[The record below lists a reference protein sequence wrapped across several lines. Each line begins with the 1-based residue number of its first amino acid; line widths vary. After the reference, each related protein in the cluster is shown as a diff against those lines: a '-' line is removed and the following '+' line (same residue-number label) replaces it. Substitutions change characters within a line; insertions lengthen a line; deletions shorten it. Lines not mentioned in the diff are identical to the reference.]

1 MITSRIQTSAKISQQ
16 APASVAVNKTNFSNV
31 LNSVMSNK
39 NMDQIFKEAS
49 EKYGVPVNLLK
60 AVAKVESNFNP
71 DAKSRCGAMG
81 VMQLMPKTA
90 AGLGVGNPYNAEENI
105 NGGAKLLS
113 GLFKKYNGDLTLTLA
128 AYNAGSG
135 NVAKYGGVPPFT
147 ETQNYIKKVKAEI
160 ASSSGGSTFGAA
172 LLNQTTPKQ
181 NAIAINKVSSAGNYQ
196 SNQEALQSMQ
206 LTLLN
211 MLCSQ
216 LSSSPDGLSETE
228 DPGVGSISP
237 VSSEIKMMI
246 SLLKEQFT
254 QQLSVTKTDN
264 FITDYM

>member
-1 MITSRIQTSAKISQQ
+1 LITSRIQTSVKTNQQ
-16 APASVAVNKTNFSNV
+16 ASAPTAVNKTNFSKV
-31 LNSVMSNK
+31 LNSVMNNK

-90 AGLGVGNPYNAEENI
+90 AGLGVGNPYNADENI

-160 ASSSGGSTFGAA
+160 ASSSGSNTFGAM
-172 LLNQTTPKQ
+172 LLSQTTPKQ
-181 NAIAINKVSSAGNYQ
+181 NIVATNKSFPASNYQ
-196 SNQEALQSMQ
+196 SNQEKLQSMQ

-216 LSSSPDGLSETE
+216 LSSSPDALNESEY
-228 DPGVGSISP
+228 PGIGSISP

-254 QQLSVTKTDN
+254 QQISVTNTDN
-264 FITDYM
+264 FLTDYM